1 MEVAIVQSEDK
12 ANLEL
17 LAELARKMGIQ
28 FKVLT
33 EDQKEDMGMGLL
45 MKEADRSQKVS
56 EEEIMRKLNG

>member
-12 ANLEL
+12 ANLKL
-17 LAELARKMGIQ
+17 LAEVARKMGIH

-33 EDQKEDMGMGLL
+33 EEQKEDIGMGLL

-56 EEEIMRKLNG
+56 EEEIMRKLNS

>member
-1 MEVAIVQSEDK
+1 MEVAIVQSENK
-12 ANLEL
+12 ANLKL
-17 LAELARKMGIQ
+17 LAELARKLGIQ

-33 EDQKEDMGMGLL
+33 EDQKEDIGMGLL

>member
-12 ANLEL
+12 ANLKL

-28 FKVLT
+28 FKILT

>member
-12 ANLEL
+12 ANLKL

-33 EDQKEDMGMGLL
+33 EEQKEDIGMGLL

>member
-12 ANLEL
+12 ANLKL

>member
-12 ANLEL
+12 ADLKL
-17 LAELARKMGIQ
+17 LAELARKMGIR

-33 EDQKEDMGMGLL
+33 EEQKADIGMGLL

>member
-12 ANLEL
+12 ANLKL

-56 EEEIMRKLNG
+56 EEEITRKLNG